1 MRDGRWVPAAIGL
14 VKAKQNRQASSLA
27 SFQDLPCFFTYHLA
41 LFSVSMGQSVLQ
53 TQSFC
58 KQEPLFPLAFF
69 KRNIYIFFNWSIV
82 DLQCCVSFRCTAKWF
97 SYTYIYIY
105 FFQILLPYKLSQNIE
120 RSSLCDT
127 VGPCWLSIL
136 YIVVCI
142 CLFFS
147 LWTFSKYSF

>member
-82 DLQCCVSFRCTAKWF
+82 DLQCCVSFRCSAKWF
-97 SYTYIYIY
+97 SYTTYISF
-105 FFQILLPYKLSQNIE
+105 FFQILFPYRLLQNADS
-120 RSSLCDT
+120 RSLCYT
-127 VGPCWLSIL
+127 VGPWWLSIL
-136 YIVVCI
+136 YIVI
-142 CLFFS
+142 NPKLLIYPS
-147 LWTFSKYSF
+147 PQLSP